1 MATHDYVIDNQSAP
15 NFRTDLNNAL
25 AAIVSTNSDAS
36 APSVTFANMLWYD
49 TTNNQL
55 KKRNEINSDP
65 WIVLGTIDEG
75 TGKFT
80 PNAAITTSEIA
91 AATLVTSSDTIASND
106 NDTTIP
112 TSAAVDD
119 HIPVKLNAS
128 GSAPIYA
135 ARAWARFNAAGTI
148 DGSGNIA
155 SVTKNSTGNY
165 TVTFTTAMP
174 DANYTVTTSTHTTTS
189 SAAAGRVI
197 EPYDF
202 AAGSFKLQVAA
213 SSSGAAAD
221 SAINCFV
228 VFR

>member
-15 NFRTDLNNAL
+15 SFRSDLNNAL
-25 AAIVSTNSDAS
+25 AAIVSTNSNAT
-36 APSVTFANMLWYD
+36 APSTTFANMLWYD
-49 TTNNQL
+49 TTNNQI
-55 KKRNEINSDP
+55 KKRNEANSA
-65 WIVLGTIDEG
+65 WIILGTVDE
-75 TGKFT
+75 TGSKFT
-80 PNAAITTSEIA
+80 PNSAITTSEIA

-106 NDTTIP
+106 NNTTIP

-119 HIPVKLNAS
+119 HIPVKLNAT

-148 DGSGNIA
+148 DGSGNVA
-155 SVTKNSTGNY
+155 SVAKNSTGNY

-174 DANYTVTTSTHTTTS
+174 DANYTVSTSTHATTS